1 MDVLNVIIMRQNN
14 NNNNNYP
21 PDRDTSTCTPFSLFT
36 YIVSQ

>member
-1 MDVLNVIIMRQNN
+1 MDVLNVIIMRQ